1 MPVNSL
7 QDEQRIQELLL
18 YGILDTPSEENF
30 DDITALAARYFDVPI
45 ALITLVDRDRQWFKS
60 RVGLGVTQTA
70 RDIAFCDTAIQGTG
84 VMVVTDAR
92 SDARFASNPLVTGEP
107 GIRFYAGSPLVT
119 PQGHALGTLCIID
132 RRPRAFSAE
141 QGDALT
147 VLARQVGAHLELRR
161 QKSELARAL
170 NQLRSEHE
178 RLKWA
183 RSQIEES
190 DARMRLVLKGSN
202 DGWWDRNL
210 QTGRMFFSSRGWEML
225 GYDNEELPYDEQL
238 WERLIFPE
246 DLAATNERLA
256 DLLKSGVENYAV
268 ELRLLHKEGRPVPVL
283 CRGYVL
289 RDDAGR
295 AIRMSGTNTDLTQS
309 RAAERALRAEKE
321 LNEQIVRNS
330 PIGI

>member
-147 VLARQVGAHLELRR
+147 CWRGRWAPIWSCGDRR
-161 QKSELARAL
+161 A
-170 NQLRSEHE
+170 N
-178 RLKWA
+178 W
-183 RSQIEES
+183 
-190 DARMRLVLKGSN
+190 
-202 DGWWDRNL
+202 
-210 QTGRMFFSSRGWEML
+210 RG
-225 GYDNEELPYDEQL
+225 P
-238 WERLIFPE
+238 
-246 DLAATNERLA
+246 
-256 DLLKSGVENYAV
+256 
-268 ELRLLHKEGRPVPVL
+268 
-283 CRGYVL
+283 
-289 RDDAGR
+289 
-295 AIRMSGTNTDLTQS
+295 
-309 RAAERALRAEKE
+309 
-321 LNEQIVRNS
+321 
-330 PIGI
+330 